1 MKLRT
6 PLALVTFTAAV
17 CLSISGWAFTTETET
32 ADKASADAQ
41 ESASDRELSFNKDI
55 RPIISDKCFHC
66 HGPDANNQE
75 SDFRLDTEE
84 HALESIVRGDADASS
99 IIERIHD
106 DDDPMPPSDAARQLT
121 DEDKKLLRQWID
133 QGAKFEAHWLS
144 LIHI

>member
-6 PLALVTFTAAV
+6 PLTLITFTAAV

-32 ADKASADAQ
+32 ADKTSVDAQ
-41 ESASDRELSFNKDI
+41 ESTSDRELSFNKDI

-84 HALESIVRGDADASS
+84 H
-99 IIERIHD
+99 
-106 DDDPMPPSDAARQLT
+106 
-121 DEDKKLLRQWID
+121 
-133 QGAKFEAHWLS
+133 LS